1 LSSDVVIR
9 HEVTL
14 LAEFDMDRAI
24 GRQEY
29 LPVKSYDS
37 SLFAEGKMTSTCE
50 KLISIPIKHNKKRIC
65 PIECDI
71 ERISCFLEGARS
83 KIDILLKRE
92 VFTFCITFDVEKV
105 LPCFD

>member
-1 LSSDVVIR
+1 M
-9 HEVTL
+9 E
-14 LAEFDMDRAI
+14 RAI

-29 LPVKSYDS
+29 LPVRSYAS
-37 SLFAEGKMTSTCE
+37 FLFAEGKMTSTCE
-50 KLISIPIKHNKKRIC
+50 KLISIPIKHNEKRIC

-71 ERISCFLEGARS
+71 ERISCFLEGAWS
-83 KIDILLKRE
+83 KIEILMKRE